1 MLNKLKNKL
10 DNIDNDKLEKFVFVS
25 MLVMMVIH
33 IIINN

>member
-10 DNIDNDKLEKFVFVS
+10 NNIDDKLGMFISLLVP
-25 MLVMMVIH
+25 VMMIIH

>member
-10 DNIDNDKLEKFVFVS
+10 KNTDDKLGMFVS
-25 MLVMMVIH
+25 VLVPVMMVIH